1 MKLKSN
7 FITHSIGDEQVM
19 VSVDTTVFSG
29 IVKSN
34 KTAAAIVDMLKED
47 TDKDKITDALYA
59 RYNAPRDVISKDVDN
74 ILSKLREIGAIDE

>member
-47 TDKDKITDALYA
+47 TDKDKITDALYS